1 MPDTDYTVP
10 IGKAAVR
17 REGRDLTI
25 VSYAAMLHTS
35 LDAADQL
42 AKEGIEAEVIDLRTL
57 LPLDR
62 EAILT
67 SVKKTNKLLVVHEDT
82 RTGGI
87 AGEIAALV
95 TESAFED
102 LDGPIQRVTS
112 LDTPVPYSPPLEEY
126 FLPNA
131 AKVVAAARELAR
143 Y

>member
-1 MPDTDYTVP
+1 ME
-10 IGKAAVR
+10 AATQ
-17 REGRDLTI
+17 LTN
-25 VSYAAMLHTS
+25 
-35 LDAADQL
+35 
-42 AKEGIEAEVIDLRTL
+42 EGIEAEVIDLRTL

-95 TESAFED
+95 CEDAFEE
-102 LDGPIQRVTS
+102 LDGPILRVTA
-112 LDTPVPYSPPLEEY
+112 LDTPVPYSPPLEER
-126 FLPNA
+126 FLPNTE
-131 AKVVAAARELAR
+131 KIVAAARELAK